1 MQYLHQNVSLQPVY
15 LCIKP
20 GGAGGD
26 TGEVGELLSP

>member
-1 MQYLHQNVSLQPVY
+1 MQYHQKVSLQPVY

-26 TGEVGELLSP
+26 TGEAGELLSP